1 ALLAHSGRPARAERD
16 HDGLRVDQR
25 LGHLGGHG
33 RAAADHGDPGPGGRL
48 GRVADQGGDLVA
60 VGDGALDEVAA
71 DAAGGSQNGDTHV
84 VVPFAG
90 RCLDVFESTAAR
102 AREPSP
108 GRAGTYAIVSV
119 RTAPA
124 GVGAGWTRLS

>member
-1 ALLAHSGRPARAERD
+1 
-16 HDGLRVDQR
+16 
-25 LGHLGGHG
+25 
-33 RAAADHGDPGPGGRL
+33 
-48 GRVADQGGDLVA
+48 ADQGGDLVA

-124 GVGAGWTRLS
+124 GVGAGWTRLSERIVIIAGSDHNRGAGALGPVT